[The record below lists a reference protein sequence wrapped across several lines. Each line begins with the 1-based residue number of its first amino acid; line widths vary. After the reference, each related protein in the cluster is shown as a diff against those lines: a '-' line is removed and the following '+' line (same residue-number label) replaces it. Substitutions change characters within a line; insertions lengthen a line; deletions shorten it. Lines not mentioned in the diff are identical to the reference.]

1 MTPRY
6 SPAVWKKSLIRAM
19 IVFALPLVGWS
30 LLSPGTALSSSQQ
43 VSASAVAG
51 IWENRQLD
59 QKAWPHETSDLD
71 PDPAVVLGRLA
82 NGLRYALM
90 PNQRPQNRVSVHLY
104 IRAGSLN
111 ETESQRGLAHF
122 LEHMLFNGS
131 THFPPG
137 ELIRYFQSIG
147 MQFGNDANA
156 HTGFDET
163 VYDII
168 LPTGDEQNLKKGLLV
183 MHDYAMGAL
192 LLEEEVKRESG
203 VILAEM
209 RSRDSSSYRTFAATL
224 QFEFPDMLIS
234 RRLPI
239 GQASVVKNADREQ
252 LKHFYDTWY
261 RPDNMVL
268 VMVGDFSIP
277 LARRL
282 IEDQFKD
289 IAPRAP
295 ATPSPSLG
303 TIGHKGL
310 QVFFHHEPEAGGTT
324 VSIETIRMQP
334 PVPDSRAFQRQQL
347 IADMADA
354 IVQNRLDAKT
364 TSPGAPFTAAAIGSG
379 IYLGRIRYAEI
390 SADCDPGS
398 WPQALAEM
406 EQELR
411 RARLFG
417 FTAPELERV
426 KKEFLNMLDNAVKK
440 APTRDSTS
448 LARAIIGH
456 FSRNRV
462 FQSPQQ
468 EKAILAPM
476 IEAATL
482 AEIHRAFHAS
492 WPHDHRL
499 VLVSGKADAN
509 TFANGEVENRIRDL
523 FLASAAT
530 VVQPP
535 AVETASAFPY
545 LPPPE
550 NSGTIVSR
558 ETIADLGITRVR
570 LGNGVRLNV
579 KHTDYKASEVLAS
592 LVFGSGRRTEPESLP
607 GIALLSEATID
618 ESGFGA
624 MDANQLKKALA
635 GKSTYVDFRIR
646 ETHCSLFAESVPA
659 EIELMFQLIR
669 TQLMDPGFSE
679 DALERVR
686 KRFRQEYRS
695 LSRSIDG
702 MMRIEGLRYLAGGD
716 SRFGMPPLEKIQG
729 IHLNDIWDWITP
741 QLTQAPLELSVVG
754 DIDENRVIEL
764 ARRYLGSL
772 PRRDQPLGRTRNNP
786 PALPMGT
793 VKKIPVNTQI
803 PKAMVVAAWQTE
815 DFWDIH
821 RTRRLSVLADIF
833 SERLRQHIREKLGA
847 SYSPYAYNRSSRAY
861 DGYGIFQAVVSVAP
875 DQTERVL
882 REVNA
887 IAAGL
892 ATEGMATEELT
903 RTIDPIITSIKELR
917 QTNGYWLNSV
927 MSGSSRHPQQIEW
940 ARSFLGDFSAVTVEE
955 LNQLAATYLTA
966 NRSASLIIE
975 PVKKA
980 GD

>member
-1 MTPRY
+1 MTAY
-6 SPAVWKKSLIRAM
+6 FWQTVWKKALMRAPF
-19 IVFALPLVGWS
+19 VFALTLAGWS
-30 LLSPGTALSSSQQ
+30 LLLPYPSLSSTRQGT
-43 VSASAVAG
+43 ASAVA
-51 IWENRQLD
+51 EVLEPRQPD
-59 QKAWPHETSDLD
+59 QAAWPHETSDLD
-71 PDPAVVLGRLA
+71 PDPAVTFGGLA
-82 NGLRYALM
+82 NGFRYILL
-90 PNQRPQNRVSVHLY
+90 PNQRPQNRVSAHLY

-168 LPTGDEQNLKKGLLV
+168 LPAGDEQNLEKGLLV

-209 RSRDSSSYRTFAATL
+209 RSRDSSDYRTFAATL

-239 GQASVVKNADREQ
+239 GQPSVVKNADRAQ
-252 LKHFYDTWY
+252 LKRFYDAWY

-268 VMVGDFSIP
+268 VMVGDFSAP
-277 LARRL
+277 LAKRL
-282 IEDQFKD
+282 IEDRFKD
-289 IAPRAP
+289 IVPRAP
-295 ATPSPSLG
+295 APASPLPGKIS
-303 TIGHKGL
+303 HKGL
-310 QVFFHHEPEAGGTT
+310 RIFFHHEPEAGGTT
-324 VSIETIRMQP
+324 VSIETIRRQA
-334 PVPDSRAFQRQQL
+334 PVPDSQAFQRQQL
-347 IADMADA
+347 IAEMADA

-364 TSPGAPFTAAAIGSG
+364 TSPGAPFTSATIGSG
-379 IYLGRIRYAEI
+379 IYLGRIHYAEI
-390 SADCDPGS
+390 SADCDPGN
-398 WPQALAEM
+398 WRQTLAAM

-417 FTAPELERV
+417 FTASELERV
-426 KKEFLNMLDNAVKK
+426 KKELFSMLDNAVKE
-440 APTRDSTS
+440 AATRDSTS
-448 LARAIIGH
+448 LARALVRH
-456 FSRNRV
+456 LARNRV

-468 EKAILAPM
+468 QKALLTPM
-476 IEAATL
+476 IKKASL
-482 AEIHRAFHAS
+482 AEIHRAFLSS
-492 WPHDHRL
+492 WPDDHRL
-499 VLVSGKADAN
+499 VLVTGNADAEA
-509 TFANGEVENRIRDL
+509 TANGEAKKRIRDH

-530 VVQPP
+530 VVQRPS
-535 AVETASAFPY
+535 VEAAAAFPY

-550 NSGTIVSR
+550 DSGTIVSK
-558 ETIADLGITRVR
+558 EVITDLGITRVG
-570 LGNGVRLNV
+570 LGNGVQLNV
-579 KHTDYKASEVLAS
+579 KRTDYKSNEVLAS
-592 LVFGSGRRTEPESLP
+592 LVFGNGRSAEPVSLP
-607 GIALLSEATID
+607 GVALLGEATMD

-624 MDANQLKKALA
+624 MTANHLEQALA
-635 GKSTYVDFRIR
+635 GKSTYVNFRIR

-659 EIELMFQLIR
+659 EIELMFQLLR
-669 TQLMDPGFSE
+669 TQLLDPGFRGE
-679 DALERVR
+679 ALARVR
-686 KRFRQEYRS
+686 KRLHQEYRS

-702 MMRIEGLRYLAGGD
+702 LMRIEGLRYLAGGD
-716 SRFGMPPLEKIQG
+716 SRFGIPPLEKIWS
-729 IHLNDIWDWITP
+729 IHLEDIQGWITP

-754 DIDENRVIEL
+754 DIDESRVIEL

-772 PRRDQPLGRTRNNP
+772 PRRDRTWDTARND
-786 PALPMGT
+786 LPTLPVGG
-793 VKKIPVNTQI
+793 VKQIYVNTKI

-861 DGYGIFQAVVSVAP
+861 DGYGVFQAVVSAAP
-875 DQTERVL
+875 DQTGRIL
-882 REVNA
+882 KEVNA
-887 IAAGL
+887 IATGL
-892 ATEGMATEELT
+892 ANEGMTIEELT
-903 RTIDPIITSIKELR
+903 RSIDPILTSIKELR

-940 ARSFLGDFSAVTVEE
+940 ARSFIGDFSAVTVEE
-955 LNQLAATYLTA
+955 LNQLAATYLTED
-966 NRSASLIIE
+966 RSAALIIA
-975 PVKKA
+975 PGQKA
-980 GD
+980 GE